1 MLIQSLHKHH
11 SPLILGVIRAV
22 LEGKMT
28 MSAGKYNIKAVS
40 KKLGI
45 QPGTLRAWERRYNI
59 ISPIRNEAGHRLYS
73 EEHMS
78 ILKWLVQKTEQG
90 FTISQAVELLE
101 NGNDSTDTD
110 SMGIDME
117 RDRAHILADEI
128 LEALL
133 AFDENKAQDLL
144 NQAFSVFSIDK
155 VVHDILAQLLV
166 RVGDLWENEKITIA
180 HEHFTSAFLRSRI
193 GMIFHTLPVDGYLP
207 KVMAVCSSGEYHE
220 LGLLIFTLYL
230 RRKGFEVIYLGSSIP
245 EDDIE
250 TVVEDTDPK
259 ILFLS
264 CTLMANLPRCLDLV
278 DRLDQRFSDLTIG
291 VGGAAIGHLRGEKR
305 QAYES
310 FFVGD
315 SKEEWDVW
323 IKDKIQK
330 LTT

>member
-1 MLIQSLHKHH
+1 
-11 SPLILGVIRAV
+11 
-22 LEGKMT
+22 MT
-28 MSAGKYNIKAVS
+28 MSEGKYNIKAVS

-73 EEHMS
+73 EEHMA

-101 NGNDSTDTD
+101 NGNVSTESETLDIG
-110 SMGIDME
+110 MG
-117 RDRAHILADEI
+117 RDRAHLLADEI

-166 RVGDLWENEKITIA
+166 RVGELWENEKITIA
-180 HEHFTSAFLRSRI
+180 HEHFTTAFLRSRI

-250 TVVEDTDPK
+250 IVLEDTAPK

-264 CTLMANLPRCLDLV
+264 CTLMANLPRCLDLI
-278 DRLDQRFSDLTIG
+278 DRLDNKFQDLTIG
-291 VGGAAIGHLRGEKR
+291 VGGAATARLQGEKR
-305 QAYES
+305 QAYTS
-310 FFVGD
+310 YVVGD
-315 SKEEWDVW
+315 KKEEWDEW
-323 IKDKIQK
+323 IKNKLQKI
-330 LTT
+330 TT

>member
-1 MLIQSLHKHH
+1 
-11 SPLILGVIRAV
+11 
-22 LEGKMT
+22 MT
-28 MSAGKYNIKAVS
+28 MSEGKYNIKAVS

-101 NGNDSTDTD
+101 SGEASADSRSIDV
-110 SMGIDME
+110 SMGQ
-117 RDRAHILADEI
+117 DRANMLADEI

-144 NQAFSVFSIDK
+144 NQAFSIFSIDK
-155 VVHDILAQLLV
+155 VVHDILAKLLV
-166 RVGDLWENEKITIA
+166 RVGDLWEEEKITIA

-207 KVMAVCSSGEYHE
+207 KVMTVCSPGEYHE

-245 EDDIE
+245 ETDIE
-250 TVVEDTDPK
+250 VIVEDTDPK

-264 CTLMANLPRCLDLV
+264 CTLMKNLPRCLDFV
-278 DRLDQRFSDLTIG
+278 DTLDNKFPELTVGIG
-291 VGGAAIGHLRGEKR
+291 GPAIAHFDNEKR
-305 QAYES
+305 QAYDS
-310 FFVGD
+310 FCVGNVRD
-315 SKEEWDVW
+315 EWDVW
-323 IKDKIQK
+323 IKDKLQK
-330 LTT
+330 LTF

>member
-1 MLIQSLHKHH
+1 
-11 SPLILGVIRAV
+11 
-22 LEGKMT
+22 MT
-28 MSAGKYNIKAVS
+28 MSDGKYNIKAVS

-101 NGNDSTDTD
+101 SGNTTTD
-110 SMGIDME
+110 SDSMDMNNG
-117 RDRAHILADEI
+117 RDRAHLLADEI

-133 AFDENKAQDLL
+133 AFDETRAQDLL

-166 RVGDLWENEKITIA
+166 RVGDLWEHEKITIA
-180 HEHFTSAFLRSRI
+180 HEHFTTAFLRSRI

-207 KVMAVCSSGEYHE
+207 KVMAVCSPGEYHE

-264 CTLMANLPRCLDLV
+264 CTLMTNLPRCLGLV
-278 DRLDQRFSDLTIG
+278 DRLDRRFPDLSIG
-291 VGGAAIGHLRGEKR
+291 IGGAAMAHIQGKKR
-305 QAYES
+305 QAYET
-310 FFVGD
+310 FFVGNN
-315 SKEEWDVW
+315 KEEWDMW
-323 IKDKIQK
+323 IKDKLHK
-330 LTT
+330 LTS

>member
-1 MLIQSLHKHH
+1 
-11 SPLILGVIRAV
+11 
-22 LEGKMT
+22 MT
-28 MSAGKYNIKAVS
+28 MSEGKYNIKAVS

-101 NGNDSTDTD
+101 SGHTPSDSQSIDL
-110 SMGIDME
+110 GIGQ
-117 RDRAHILADEI
+117 DRAQLLADEI

-133 AFDENKAQDLL
+133 AFDESKAQELL

-155 VVHDILAQLLV
+155 VVHDILAKLLV
-166 RVGDLWENEKITIA
+166 RVGDLWEDGKITIA

-207 KVMAVCSSGEYHE
+207 KVMAVCSPGEYHE

-245 EDDIE
+245 ESDIQ
-250 TVVEDTDPK
+250 VIVEDTDPK

-264 CTLMANLPRCLDLV
+264 CTLMKNLPRCLDFV
-278 DRLDQRFSDLTIG
+278 DTLDQRFPELTVGIG
-291 VGGAAIGHLRGEKR
+291 GTAISYVDKEKR
-305 QAYES
+305 QTYDS
-310 FFVGD
+310 FCVGNTRD
-315 SKEEWDVW
+315 EWDIW
-323 IKDKIQK
+323 IKDKLQK
-330 LTT
+330 LTY

>member
-1 MLIQSLHKHH
+1 
-11 SPLILGVIRAV
+11 
-22 LEGKMT
+22 MT
-28 MSAGKYNIKAVS
+28 MSDGKYNIKAVS
-40 KKLGI
+40 KKIGI

-78 ILKWLVQKTEQG
+78 KLKWLVQKTEQG

-101 NGNDSTDTD
+101 SGNTTTD
-110 SMGIDME
+110 SDNIDMNNG
-117 RDRAHILADEI
+117 RDRAHLLADEI

-133 AFDENKAQDLL
+133 AFDETRGQDLL

-166 RVGDLWENEKITIA
+166 RVGDLWEQEKITIA
-180 HEHFTSAFLRSRI
+180 HEHFTTAFLRSRI

-207 KVMAVCSSGEYHE
+207 KVMAVCSPGEYHE

-264 CTLMANLPRCLDLV
+264 CTLMTNLPRCLGLV
-278 DRLDQRFSDLTIG
+278 DRLDRRFPDLSIG
-291 VGGAAIGHLRGEKR
+291 IGGSAMGHIQGKKR
-305 QAYES
+305 QAYET
-310 FFVGD
+310 FFVGNN
-315 SKEEWDVW
+315 KEEWDMW
-323 IKDKIQK
+323 IKDKLHK
-330 LTT
+330 LTS